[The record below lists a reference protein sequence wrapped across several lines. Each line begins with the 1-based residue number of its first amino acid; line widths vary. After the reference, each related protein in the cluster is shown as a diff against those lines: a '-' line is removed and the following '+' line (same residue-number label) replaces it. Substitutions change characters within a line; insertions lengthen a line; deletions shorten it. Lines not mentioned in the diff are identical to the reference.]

1 MSGAGLRPLPCR
13 AASEVRDQRSEVRG
27 QRSEIRDQRSEIRGQ
42 RSEDSAAAGRR
53 GHVWSKVEAYQSGTK
68 DFIRAF
74 RRQENQAI
82 IQAPVVLTRIQHDFA
97 FSVRPGLRSRVT
109 PAKAGGLA
117 LTSSFWI
124 PSFAG
129 MTETV
134 TQSFILDQPGKS
146 FFFCP
151 FGAKNISDL
160 PEVPPWRD

>member
-1 MSGAGLRPLPCR
+1 M
-13 AASEVRDQRSEVRG
+13 
-27 QRSEIRDQRSEIRGQ
+27 
-42 RSEDSAAAGRR
+42 
-53 GHVWSKVEAYQSGTK
+53 K
-68 DFIRAF
+68 
-74 RRQENQAI
+74 
-82 IQAPVVLTRIQHDFA
+82 HDFA

-134 TQSFILDQPGKS
+134 TQSSILDQPGKS

-151 FGAKNISDL
+151 LWGKKYIRFAGDPAMAGLK
-160 PEVPPWRD
+160 PEPLGSRFL